1 MRNAKAYNSRVKAEA
16 VRMPVLGGVK
26 RKRDAE
32 DAGDKLREA
41 SKATNAML
49 KVAGELLLEEG
60 TEDACHAITDR
71 FGRCVLL
78 PAIYKLRGIHD
89 PEDPDYEFVYCPK
102 HFKMFKDP
110 DMWAAQ
116 IARVGRCLA
125 SARAVEEP
133 VVPFN
138 PFLGGGAVREL
149 AGPVAP
155 VANAQAVASNPFLV
169 PAQVF
174 ASKAA
179 APADN
184 LAIMLANLDLA
195 K

>member
-1 MRNAKAYNSRVKAEA
+1 MQ
-16 VRMPVLGGVK
+16 
-26 RKRDAE
+26 
-32 DAGDKLREA
+32 
-41 SKATNAML
+41 
-49 KVAGELLLEEG
+49 
-60 TEDACHAITDR
+60 
-71 FGRCVLL
+71 
-78 PAIYKLRGIHD
+78 D
-89 PEDPDYEFVYCPK
+89 PEDPDYEFVYCAK

-110 DMWAAQ
+110 DLRAAQ
-116 IARVGRCLA
+116 IARVERCLA

-155 VANAQAVASNPFLV
+155 VANAQAVASNNPFLV

-174 ASKAA
+174 AAKAA

-184 LAIMLANLDLA
+184 LAIVLANLDLA